1 MRNNFCNH
9 QLMETIE
16 NIFGIGEHL
25 SYYQMSARAFVIF
38 FITLFLIRL
47 AGMRTIGKKSAFDTA
62 LTIMLGALLSRV
74 IVGASEFMPTVCAG
88 TVIALIHRLL
98 AWISMGSETIEK
110 IIKGE
115 QRTLYQHGQ
124 IQWKNMRRAC
134 VSENDLMESV
144 RLKANVK
151 SLNEIEEAHIESN
164 GEISVVLK
172 H

>member
-1 MRNNFCNH
+1 
-9 QLMETIE
+9 MEIIQTV
-16 NIFGIGEHL
+16 FGIGEHL
-25 SYYQMSARAFVIF
+25 SFYQMGARAFVVF

-62 LTIMLGALLSRV
+62 LTIMLGALLSRI
-74 IVGASEFMPTVCAG
+74 IVGASEFIPTVCAG

-115 QRTLYQHGQ
+115 QRTLYQQGH

-144 RLKANVK
+144 RLKANVA

-172 H
+172 R